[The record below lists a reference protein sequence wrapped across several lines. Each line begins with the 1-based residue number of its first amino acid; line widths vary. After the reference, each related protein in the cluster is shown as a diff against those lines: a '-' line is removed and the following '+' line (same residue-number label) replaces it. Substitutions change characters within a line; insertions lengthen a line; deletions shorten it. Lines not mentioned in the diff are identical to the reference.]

1 MELSVLLSRNARP
14 FLQKARES
22 TAREDNQIFLNN
34 LLGLGLTVTDSKG
47 YNQGGSDVKNRLEKM
62 KAKFR
67 IKNNR

>member
-22 TAREDNQIFLNN
+22 VAKEDNQIFLNN

-67 IKNNR
+67 IKNNK